1 MTKPSLTVSASPH
14 LHAKADTASIMW
26 NVSLALL
33 PATVWGVYAF
43 GLRALL
49 VLAVSIGSSVLFEY
63 LLGLFSKEDTL
74 WDGSAF
80 LTGLL
85 VGLNMSPSIP
95 LYIPCVASFFAI
107 VIAKWTF
114 GGLGANWV
122 NPALAG
128 RVFVFFS
135 FTTPMSQFVLPRALA
150 GLAPDAV
157 GSATPLS
164 FAKVAIVSGSTG
176 MTSDQLLASANYPAS
191 SFALDLAQ
199 KTGISPYTL
208 DAFFGN
214 VGGCIGEVSA
224 FLLLLGGIYLLAK
237 KILTWQTPVTYLA
250 TVAML
255 SWVFGGF
262 RADLGFFAGE
272 GLTSL
277 FTGGLMLGA
286 IFMATDYV
294 TSPITRKGQVV
305 FGIGCGFFTFVFRY
319 FGSMPEAVS
328 VSILLM
334 NIVTPTIDRFM
345 VPRKFG
351 DTKEYRRQLKEE
363 KV

>member
-1 MTKPSLTVSASPH
+1 MMKPSLSVSASPH
-14 LHAKADTASIMW
+14 IHAKADTSSIMW
-26 NVSLALL
+26 TVSLALL
-33 PATVWGVYAF
+33 PATIWSVYAF
-43 GLRALL
+43 GFRSLL
-49 VLAVSIGSSVLFEY
+49 VLAVSIGTAMLFEY

-85 VGLNMSPSIP
+85 VGMNMSPSIP

-107 VIAKWTF
+107 VVAKWTF

-135 FTTPMSQFVLPRALA
+135 FTTPMGRYVMPRALSSIV
-150 GLAPDAV
+150 PDALS
-157 GSATPLS
+157 SATPLS
-164 FAKVAIVSGSTG
+164 FVKTSIVSGSLG
-176 MTSDQLLASANYPAS
+176 MSSDQILANAGYPAS
-191 SFALDLAQ
+191 SLA
-199 KTGISPYTL
+199 TSLSHAIGLSPYTI
-208 DAFFGN
+208 DAFIGN

-224 FLLLLGGIYLLAK
+224 LMLLIGGIFLFVK
-237 KILTWQTPVTYLA
+237 KILSWQTSVSYILS
-250 TVAML
+250 VAIL
-255 SWVFGGF
+255 SWIFGGL
-262 RADLGFFAGE
+262 RSDLGFFQGE
-272 GLTSL
+272 VLSSV

-294 TSPITRKGQVV
+294 TSPITHKGQII
-305 FGIGCGFFTFVFRY
+305 FGLGCGFFTFLFRY

-334 NIVTPTIDRFM
+334 NIVTPTIDRFI

-351 DTKEYRRQLKEE
+351 DTKEYRKQLKEE

>member
-1 MTKPSLTVSASPH
+1 MMKPSLSVSASPH
-14 LHAKADTASIMW
+14 IHAKADTASIMW
-26 NVSLALL
+26 TVSLALL
-33 PATVWGVYAF
+33 PASVWGVYAF
-43 GLRALL
+43 GLRSLL
-49 VLAVSIGSSVLFEY
+49 VLAVSIGTAVLFEF
-63 LLGLFSKEDTL
+63 LLGLFSHEDTL

-95 LYIPCVASFFAI
+95 LFIPCIASFFAI
-107 VIAKWTF
+107 VVAKWTF

-135 FTTPMSQFVLPRALA
+135 FTTPMSRYSMPRALA
-150 GLAPDAV
+150 KLVPDALS
-157 GSATPLS
+157 SATPLS
-164 FAKVAIVSGSTG
+164 FTKTAIVSGSLG
-176 MTSDQLLASANYPAS
+176 MSTDQLLSSGGYPAS
-191 SFALDLAQ
+191 DFAVNLS
-199 KTGISPYTL
+199 KTLGLSPYTI
-208 DAFFGN
+208 DSFVGN

-224 FLLLLGGIYLLAK
+224 LLLLVGGIYLLVK
-237 KILTWQTPVTYLA
+237 KVISWQTSTTYIVS
-250 TVAML
+250 VALL
-255 SWVFGGF
+255 SWIFGGL
-262 RADLGFFAGE
+262 RADLGLFKGDV
-272 GLTSL
+272 LSSV

-294 TSPITRKGQVV
+294 TSPITRKGQII
-305 FGIGCGFFTFVFRY
+305 FGLGCGFFTFLFRY

-334 NIVTPTIDRFM
+334 NIVTPTIDRFV

-351 DTKEYRRQLKEE
+351 DTKEYRKQMKEE